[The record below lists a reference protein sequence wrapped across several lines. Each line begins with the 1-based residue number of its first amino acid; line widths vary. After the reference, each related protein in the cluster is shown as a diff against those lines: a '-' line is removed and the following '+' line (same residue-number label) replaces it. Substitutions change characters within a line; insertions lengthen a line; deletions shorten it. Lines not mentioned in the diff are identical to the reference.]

1 MGWVAVL
8 VAFVVSHMVG
18 DYLFQTDWQAR
29 NKHGGLTRPGVPR
42 RALASHVATYT
53 LAYVPALIWLADDL
67 GLAVL
72 GAALL
77 IGVPHFI
84 QDDGRLIGRYMARVK
99 HLEFG
104 ANPAVDRAVDQSFHV
119 VALFLLALL
128 VGS

>member
-8 VAFVVSHMVG
+8 VAFVVSHLVG
-18 DYLFQTDWQAR
+18 DYLFQTDWQAC
-29 NKHGGLTRPGVPR
+29 NKHGGLTRAGVPR

-67 GLAVL
+67 GVAVL

-77 IGVPHFI
+77 IAVPHFI
-84 QDDGRLIGRYMARVK
+84 QDDGRLIGRYMSRVK

>member
-8 VAFVVSHMVG
+8 VVFVVSHMVG

-29 NKHGGLTRPGVPR
+29 TKHGGLTRTGAPR

-53 LAYVPALIWLADDL
+53 LAYVPALIWLAGDL
-67 GLAVL
+67 GLGVFGTAVL
-72 GAALL
+72 
-77 IGVPHFI
+77 IGLPHFI
-84 QDDGRLIGRYMARVK
+84 QDDGRLIGLYMSRVK

-104 ANPAVDRAVDQSFHV
+104 LNPAVDRAVDQSFHI

-128 VGS
+128 IGS

>member
-8 VAFVVSHMVG
+8 VVFVVSHMVG

-29 NKHGGLTRPGVPR
+29 NKHGGLTGAGAPR
-42 RALASHVATYT
+42 RALASHVGTYT
-53 LAYVPALIWLADDL
+53 LAYVPALIWLAGDL
-67 GLAVL
+67 GLGVF

-84 QDDGRLIGRYMARVK
+84 QDDGRLIGLYMQRVK

-104 ANPAVDRAVDQSFHV
+104 THPSVDRAVDQSFHV